1 MADEK
6 EFKSKAFLLYTDDED
21 FFKDLDDDEAG
32 KLIKALF
39 RYFNRGEVPELPKLV
54 KMPFNVIK
62 KNIDRD
68 SRKYIDDL
76 KGKSDRRKE
85 QWRQR
90 KEKERLAEEYMQ
102 MHADAYTSIETKT
115 KSKTKAEA
123 EAQAKAEAKSKKV
136 IGFEGPPSEDR
147 RTSQPD
153 IEYPNG
159 MRTEYKDD
167 TSWLED

>member
-68 SRKYIDDL
+68 SQKYIDDL

-102 MHADAYTSIETKT
+102 MHADAYTNIETKT
-115 KSKTKAEA
+115 KSKTEAEAKAEA
-123 EAQAKAEAKSKKV
+123 EAKSKTV
-136 IGFEGPPSEDR
+136 IGIEGPPSEDR
-147 RTSQPD
+147 RTSQPEV
-153 IEYPNG
+153 EYPNG
-159 MRTEYKDD
+159 RRSEWKRDE
-167 TSWLED
+167 SLWLEG